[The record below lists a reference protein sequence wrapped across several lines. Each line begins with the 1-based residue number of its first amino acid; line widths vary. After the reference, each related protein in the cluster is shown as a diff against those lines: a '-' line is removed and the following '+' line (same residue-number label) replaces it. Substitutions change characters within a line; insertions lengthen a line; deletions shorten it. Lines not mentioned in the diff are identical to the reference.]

1 MKKFESVASTRLYR
15 LIAQQIK
22 DKINAGDFAVG
33 ERLPSER
40 DLAEQFEVSRSS
52 IREALIALEIE
63 GLVEV
68 RVGSG
73 VFVASQSGHQPI
85 EMLARAE
92 IAESTEV
99 NSNDLSPFELLRTRI
114 LLETE
119 SAALAAVHATDEQ
132 QEHIREMCALMDSQA
147 NSVQAD
153 YSFHRAIA
161 AASGNEALAAAV
173 EYLWQ
178 LSLRNIIFARFDD
191 HFVDR
196 GVWRLAKQEHE
207 QIVVAIKERQPEKA
221 REAMRHHLEQI
232 YQRLVIDMQAQ

>member
-22 DKINAGDFAVG
+22 DKIQAGDFSVG

-40 DLAEQFEVSRSS
+40 DLADQFEVSRSS

-73 VFVASQSGHQPI
+73 VFVANQPGNPPI
-85 EMLARAE
+85 QTPARAE
-92 IAESTEV
+92 ATDSTEV
-99 NSNDLSPFELLRTRI
+99 GSNDLSPFELLRTRI

-119 SAALAAVHATDEQ
+119 SAALAAVHATEEQ
-132 QEHIREMCALMDSQA
+132 QAHIREMCALMDSQA

-153 YSFHRAIA
+153 YGFHRAIA
-161 AASGNEALAAAV
+161 LASGNEALAAAI

-207 QIVVAIKERQPEKA
+207 QIVKAIGRRHPQEA
-221 REAMRHHLEQI
+221 REAMRHHLEHI
-232 YQRLVIDMQAQ
+232 YQRLVIDMQSQ